1 MEALWNF
8 GLTKLLSIEGSV
20 GYFVGTGK
28 LKMLRAMQ
36 NMKTMDCEVSKG
48 PLKSISGPFA
58 ILS

>member
-36 NMKTMDCEVSKG
+36 SMKTMACEVSKG
-48 PLKSISGPFA
+48 SKYYGHLSD
-58 ILS
+58 ILN